1 MSKFSQWLTLKI
13 AEKGGFE
20 AVQSR
25 LNCSSRNLAQ
35 WMAGAADP
43 NIEGQL
49 ALATA
54 LDVPFE
60 VIRNLL
66 GAPCNV
72 FSEWL
77 SRKILQHGSL
87 HDFCIEV
94 GMSRSKVNAW
104 LNNGTVPGRWT
115 KRDAA
120 PEIRDALIKWGD
132 TTPPTV
138 LLAEIE
144 DLIHIAYTVKHGGKP
159 GGKPKNKTSKPCH
172 FAKMA

>member
-20 AVQSR
+20 EVQSR

-54 LDVPFE
+54 LDVEFV

-66 GAPCNV
+66 GAPCNP

-87 HDFCIEV
+87 HDFCLKVE
-94 GMSRSKVNAW
+94 MSRSKVNAW

-132 TTPPTV
+132 TTPPAV

-144 DLIHIAYTVKHGGKP
+144 SLIDLAYTVKHAGKP
-159 GGKPKNKTSKPCH
+159 KAKSKNKTSIPCH